1 MDYLKLF
8 EIVNNNIF
16 VTTAKQHGEKEK
28 AKGGEIRR

>member
-1 MDYLKLF
+1 MDCLKLS